1 MKPFYALG
9 VLLRPGDKIYIFL
22 KILLD
27 GFYALILCDFIPLS
41 VILGL
46 IRGSAGVL
54 DAIYV
59 VLGRNTK
66 GFSRTSIHSAVSPYC
81 KGFRGGSTFYILV
94 WEWEIT
100 IWNSHFGFPNMC
112 LPYVLVFLDRQ
123 ENCLLY
129 LNK

>member
-1 MKPFYALG
+1 M
-9 VLLRPGDKIYIFL
+9 RPGDKIYIFL